1 MLVKID
7 NINKIVKIEIKG
19 FYDLCERVKNLEEE
33 NKQLKANNQIMADE
47 LTYFKEY
54 AADLEEDVT
63 RLKSQCRKLSREN
76 HDLALENKD
85 MKFTRKFLTAE
96 DAGKQLARSLL
107 GTPTTEDEAIAEGEA
122 IYETRV
128 YGTMED
134 L

>member
-1 MLVKID
+1 MNENSD
-7 NINKIVKIEIKG
+7 KIVKIEIKG
-19 FYDLCERVKNLEEE
+19 FYDLCERLKNLEEE

-96 DAGKQLARSLL
+96 DAGKQLACSLL